1 MVVTAS
7 LAIAAVGTAVA
18 SGISGNKAAKAAKK
32 AAKYSNMRA
41 VAVDKETLINQVRS
55 ARAAR
60 AESLALSTQAG
71 MTEGSASVGALS
83 SIGSQYSHN
92 MLFTTNDMW
101 YQKMIAKYKGQVS
114 NYQNQSGLYSS
125 ISDLFKTAAVASAS
139 GDFDGTGSGGVSESG
154 GYSSSGFSSSGSS
167 GS

>member
-1 MVVTAS
+1 MVVTAT

-18 SGISGNKAAKAAKK
+18 SGISSNKAAKAAKK
-32 AAKYSNMRA
+32 VAKYSNMRS
-41 VAVDKETLINQVRS
+41 VAADKETLINQVRS

-101 YQKMIAKYKGQVS
+101 YQSMIAKYKGQVS
-114 NYQNQSGLYSS
+114 NYQNQASLYSS

-139 GDFDGTGSGGVSESG
+139 GAFDGKGSGEVSESG
-154 GYSSSGFSSSGSS
+154 GSSSSGSSSSGSS